1 MKIIQSFWSKPL
13 LKSNQ
18 ETYQNRL
25 NGGWPNLRYALAAM
39 SYSCLTLKE
48 FYDDV
53 ELYTDDF
60 GMQLFKEGLHL
71 PYTRFHNV
79 LNDLDMDESFWAYG
93 KIITYSLQNEPFLHV
108 DNDIFISD
116 KFPEKIEKAELVGQ
130 NIEWIIPKATDDYTE
145 ALDFLRQ
152 NVPVCPKIILDSKC
166 RQSINMGLFGGNN
179 IEFIQRYA
187 HMAMDSVKDAVPY
200 ILAKKGKDGTFNII
214 FEQLLLSEMAK
225 KESIPTAYMVENND
239 CSDFSQYI
247 NLETAQFTVNYTHC
261 VGLIKQCN
269 FICEQM
275 EYRLRSEF
283 PRQYRII
290 LDYLESQGMHYN
302 INEKS
307 MRYFDDF
314 NRSYKKLKVYKTQEE
329 LMTKGL
335 FKLREDVNL
344 NFDGNFY
351 WLNRNCESK
360 KLERWGSF
368 LAYFQ
373 DYITGNEL
381 CDYIIENKLAGDINA
396 TAIRENIFHLIV
408 QNVYSNQFLEV
419 KTD

>member
-1 MKIIQSFWSKPL
+1 MKIVQSFWSKPL
-13 LKSNQ
+13 LKSNK

-25 NGGWPNLRYALAAM
+25 NGGWPNFRYALAAM
-39 SYSCLTLKE
+39 SYSCLTLRK

-60 GMQLFKEGLHL
+60 GMHLFKDVLHL

-93 KIITYSLQNEPFLHV
+93 KIVTYSLQDEPFLHI

-116 KFPEKIEKAELVGQ
+116 KFPKRIEKAELAGQ
-130 NIEWIIPKATDDYTE
+130 NIEWITPKATDDYTE
-145 ALDFLRQ
+145 ALEFLRQ
-152 NVPVCPKIILDSKC
+152 NVPVCPKIILDSEC
-166 RQSINMGLFGGNN
+166 RQAINMGLFGGNN

-187 HMAMDSVKDAVPY
+187 HTAMDAIKEALPY
-200 ILAKKGKDGTFNII
+200 ILSKKGKDGAFNII

-225 KESIPTAYMVENND
+225 KESILTAYMIENND

-261 VGLIKQCN
+261 VGLIKQCDM
-269 FICEQM
+269 ICKQV
-275 EYRLRSEF
+275 EYRLRSDF
-283 PRQYRII
+283 PQQYHII
-290 LDYLESQGMHYN
+290 LDYLKSQGMHYYV
-302 INEKS
+302 NEES
-307 MRYFDDF
+307 MKYFDDF
-314 NRSYKKLKVYKTQEE
+314 NRSYQKLKTYKTQEDV
-329 LMTKGL
+329 MSKGL

-344 NFDGNFY
+344 DFDGISY
-351 WLNRNCESK
+351 WLSRDGKSK

-381 CDYIIENKLAGDINA
+381 CNYIIENKLAGDINDS
-396 TAIRENIFHLIV
+396 AIRENIFYLIV
-408 QNVYSNQFLEV
+408 QNVYSNQYLEV
-419 KTD
+419 KID